1 MEHDDL
7 YPVLVAQQMLHDG
20 VALSEIVRRLRAAFG
35 LSAIDAAAAGAAARV
50 LARHTP
56 DLTASSE
63 SARVNGE
70 TIAGDH
76 PYPHA
81 GQRRLPEQPSSLR

>member
-50 LARHTP
+50 LAHHTS
-56 DLTASSE
+56 DLTA
-63 SARVNGE
+63 
-70 TIAGDH
+70 
-76 PYPHA
+76 
-81 GQRRLPEQPSSLR
+81 QL